1 MRLMCKTFILPTQ
14 LILGIRRGWYK
25 HGGRQVAGIWSEPC
39 VLLIYCTQ
47 LHGVWSL
54 LLFSEMHIR
63 QKFQWTSEQ
72 LNSAYLGWQY
82 FHPNFLQNIFLCCW
96 NDFNTPF
103 LSPLFL
109 LYSILVSSFYLSINI
124 VMLYQFTVTC
134 IEIRSMRS
142 LGRIKSSR
150 FWLFFDNVPE
160 NIACSRPSTIW
171 APGTGYREERNGFVK
186 VDVK

>member
-1 MRLMCKTFILPTQ
+1 MIQTWRTTSC
-14 LILGIRRGWYK
+14 R
-25 HGGRQVAGIWSEPC
+25 IWSEPC

-103 LSPLFL
+103 LSPLFP